1 MEIVDEASDCG
12 VGQRPVFVQLCE
24 GSFFAGAGAGP
35 DVTDTDTK
43 VAGSSGGVG
52 SCSLIDTGIGVS
64 VKLLGSEF
72 SRAASIFVWVLP
84 PRGRDVRRL

>member
-1 MEIVDEASDCG
+1 MEIVDDDSDCG

-24 GSFFAGAGAGP
+24 GSFFAGAGP
-35 DVTDTDTK
+35 DDIDTK
-43 VAGSSGGVG
+43 VTGSSGGVG
-52 SCSLIDTGIGVS
+52 SCSLIDTGIDVS

-72 SRAASIFVWVLP
+72 CRAASIFVWVLP

>member
-1 MEIVDEASDCG
+1 VEIVDEASDCG

-24 GSFFAGAGAGP
+24 GSFFAGP
-35 DVTDTDTK
+35 DVTVTR
-43 VAGSSGGVG
+43 VMGSSGGVG

-72 SRAASIFVWVLP
+72 VRAASILVWVLP

>member
-1 MEIVDEASDCG
+1 MEIVDEDSDCG
-12 VGQRPVFVQLCE
+12 VGQRPVFFQLCE
-24 GSFFAGAGAGP
+24 GSFFAGP
-35 DVTDTDTK
+35 DTTDTR
-43 VAGSSGGVG
+43 VMGSSGGVG

-72 SRAASIFVWVLP
+72 SRAASILLWVLP

>member
-1 MEIVDEASDCG
+1 MEIVDEDSDCG

-24 GSFFAGAGAGP
+24 DSFFAGP
-35 DVTDTDTK
+35 DTTDTR
-43 VAGSSGGVG
+43 AMGSSGGVG

-72 SRAASIFVWVLP
+72 SRAASILVWVLP